1 MAPMV
6 EFDIMANSKTDSSN
20 INEIGNALSIAS
32 LAPSVHN
39 IQPWKVKYDAKQISI
54 FPEFK
59 LIHGDP
65 THRETYI
72 SIGAFLETLI
82 IALAN
87 YGFGSKIITVDKHHL
102 VISLNKTKIISQT
115 DLFEAIPKRHTN
127 RSKFKTSPVEKHHIQ
142 AILAQKIT
150 NPISKNIICKPFAT
164 TEKDQ
169 IERYAQLISQ
179 GIKIPMLSKDF
190 CQELSE
196 LITQK
201 SQFGIP
207 YRSMGTKIPYSIFK
221 YSLRTNKLANYVA
234 KQEYTNWSSSPLI
247 VSICSNGDS
256 YKHWID
262 SGRLYQRCLL
272 QATSFGY
279 QSSTSATLVEALN
292 FHEDIEEMLK
302 TNYRLLATI
311 RVGKATKKDVKSGR
325 YALSDILVN

>member
-1 MAPMV
+1 MV
-6 EFDIMANSKTDSSN
+6 EFDIMANSKTVSSN

-39 IQPWKVKYDAKQISI
+39 IQPWKVKYDNKQISI

-72 SIGAFLETLI
+72 SIGAFMETLT

-87 YGFGSKIITVDKHHL
+87 YGL
-102 VISLNKTKIISQT
+102 RTKIVTANKNHIVIELARAKVTPQT

-127 RSKFKTSPVEKHHIQ
+127 RSKFQTSPIEKQHIQ

-150 NPISKNIICKPFAT
+150 NPISKNIICKSFAT
-164 TEKDQ
+164 TEKGQ
-169 IERYAQLISQ
+169 IERYARLISQ

-190 CQELSE
+190 CEELSE
-196 LITQK
+196 LITQE

-207 YRSMGTKIPYSIFK
+207 YKSMGTKIPFSIFK
-221 YSLRTNKLANYVA
+221 YGLRTNRLANYVA

-272 QATSFGY
+272 QVTSFGY

-302 TNYRLLATI
+302 TDFRLLATVRI
-311 RVGKATKKDVKSGR
+311 GKSTRKDVKSGR